1 MFVRQDVGQVRRQLI
16 ESVVP
21 YLNAARQIVADSCQ
35 LVIIFVC
42 VLVLV
47 DLLSAVVWIY
57 LRRSVF
63 TNCVLMNGTT
73 ASPYAIKLVTSVTLG
88 VPPKTLRRE
97 LAENARYRVTSKNNF
112 KSRMLTEQK
121 PKT

>member
-1 MFVRQDVGQVRRQLI
+1 VFVRQDVGQVRRQLI

-35 LVIIFVC
+35 LVITFVC

>member
-1 MFVRQDVGQVRRQLI
+1 VFVRQDVGQVRRQLI